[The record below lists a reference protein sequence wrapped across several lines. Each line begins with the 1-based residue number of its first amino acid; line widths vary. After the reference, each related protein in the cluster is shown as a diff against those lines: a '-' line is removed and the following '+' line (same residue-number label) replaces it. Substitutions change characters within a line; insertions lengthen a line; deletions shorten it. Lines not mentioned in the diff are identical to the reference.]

1 MRTRLVVLFAA
12 AIGACALADA
22 SSPAQAWCHYNNYG
36 PCSGRAQF
44 SYGYSYGYGYQY
56 AQPYYQQQYY
66 QQPYYQAQYYQ
77 PQYYPQPSYH
87 HRHHYQQPAYY
98 QPQVSYQYPVYA
110 APCCEPNWWEKL
122 WGARN
127 CCQQGYAQ
135 AGYAIEA
142 NSWNT
147 NSPLPWSSGD
157 VQINNRGNVYVMR
170 GGVSVSEGFGPSY
183 AYAQPVAPEAETYI
197 QPVPRYYRKRVYR
210 PHYRYGGRRYYSSR
224 YYSSRPRVVVH
235 TVYRNRPVY
244 VRPRQRPHVMSPG
257 NPSTSAGTYEV
268 APKKVLRP

>member
-22 SSPAQAWCHYNNYG
+22 SSPAQAWCHNNYG

-44 SYGYSYGYGYQY
+44 SYGYQY

-66 QQPYYQAQYYQ
+66 QQQYYAQ
-77 PQYYPQPSYH
+77 PSYHYRQYYPQP
-87 HRHHYQQPAYY
+87 AYP
-98 QPQVSYQYPVYA
+98 QPQVSYQYSAYQQPYYPQPAYA

-122 WGARN
+122 WGARS

-135 AGYAIEA
+135 TGYGVEA
-142 NSWNT
+142 NASWNT
-147 NSPLPWSSGD
+147 SWPASGRD
-157 VQINNRGNVYVMR
+157 VQIHNNGNVYVMR
-170 GGVSVSEGFGPSY
+170 GGVSVSEGSGPSY
-183 AYAQPVAPEAETYI
+183 AYAQPVAPEAETYV

-210 PHYRYGGRRYYSSR
+210 RHYHYSGRRH
-224 YYSSRPRVVVH
+224 YSSRPRVVVD

-244 VRPRQRPHVMSPG
+244 VRPRSKPHVMSPG